1 MKNDNKENG
10 DLFIKEFSI
19 IFKKYKPLLLI
30 GKGSFGKVYLGIN
43 INTKEKCAIKVF
55 HENDKN
61 LLKNEVFNIMSLKGF
76 GFPKLLSCGRIKNHN
91 LLIENLLGK
100 SLEKIF
106 IENNKK
112 FTLTDICLIAIQVI
126 ERIKWIHSKNFVYK
140 DIKPSNFLIGLDDP
154 ENIYVVDFGTC
165 SIYCSSRTGKHILPI
180 KTKKFSGTLNFASPN
195 ILEGKQYSRRDD
207 MISIGYMLIYLFKG
221 ELPWDDT
228 LTNINENK
236 YLNIIKQRKISN
248 LNNLFTDL
256 PEEMTLYLS
265 NVLNLQFQETPDYD
279 YLTSLF
285 QKLLNKINKN
295 KKNIEF
301 SWISNKQIQRF
312 RAKSKK
318 NSVNSKYRRLR
329 EKLMNSISPSLNNI
343 ELQSI
348 SDLNT
353 EVKST
358 KNIKTE
364 QSSSQSFKKPNI
376 QKKNEILIL
385 EKKNKIAKIMPKK
398 IPKILQNCIN
408 KRNDTS
414 SDTITS
420 GKFLDFND
428 ITHKKN
434 KSDLYYSNCKNPAN
448 EEKRLRNPIKKYR
461 EKQKSIK
468 INTLRI
474 NNINNYLNN
483 NYYKIENK
491 NTQQNQISNLTKY
504 RNLVYVPRYS
514 ENFFNNNFTANYVN
528 KTNFLRQNTN
538 N

>member
-61 LLKNEVFNIMSLKGF
+61 LLKSEVFNIMSLKGF
-76 GFPKLLSCGRIKNHN
+76 GFPQLLSCGRIKNHN
-91 LLIENLLGK
+91 LLIETLLGK

-434 KSDLYYSNCKNPAN
+434 KSDLYNFNCKNPAN

-491 NTQQNQISNLTKY
+491 NTPQNQISNLTKY